1 MVWFD
6 NRSNVSSNSNSRSHR
21 RRSPSHRS
29 HSRSNSN
36 SNYKQQAHSMPSNYN
51 NYNYGSDS
59 NVNAPSAASGRK
71 SPSASV
77 YSGTTAT
84 SSSTR
89 RRAKP
94 RKGFV
99 KRVVRSIR
107 QVLRDIHDYAREFPY
122 KTFFM
127 VIVPLIATGVLQKL
141 LGFIGIKLPKRIF
154 GRLAR
159 PPSFDGLKAHVIALI
174 RVAKWAVKS

>member
-6 NRSNVSSNSNSRSHR
+6 NRSSVSSNTSRSHR
-21 RRSPSHRS
+21 RRSPSR
-29 HSRSNSN
+29 RSNSN
-36 SNYKQQAHSMPSNYN
+36 SHLKHSAPSVHSMPSHYN

-59 NVNAPSAASGRK
+59 NVNGPSAGVGGRK
-71 SPSASV
+71 SPSTSV
-77 YSGTTAT
+77 YSGA

-107 QVLRDIHDYAREFPY
+107 QILRDIYDYARTHPI

-127 VIVPLIATGVLQKL
+127 VIVPLVVTGVLQKL
-141 LGFIGIKLPKRIF
+141 LGMIGIRLPKRIF
-154 GRLAR
+154 GRLAV

-174 RVAKWAVKS
+174 RVAKWAVKY

>member
-1 MVWFD
+1 MYK
-6 NRSNVSSNSNSRSHR
+6 HQA
-21 RRSPSHRS
+21 PSV
-29 HSRSNSN
+29 HSV
-36 SNYKQQAHSMPSNYN
+36 PSNYN
-51 NYNYGSDS
+51 DAYGSDS
-59 NVNAPSAASGRK
+59 NVHAPSTVSGRK
-71 SPSASV
+71 SPSV
-77 YSGTTAT
+77 YSGTTAA

-99 KRVVRSIR
+99 KRVVRTIR
-107 QVLRDIHDYAREFPY
+107 QVLRDIYDYAREFPY
-122 KTFFM
+122 RTFFM

-154 GRLAR
+154 GRLAK
-159 PPSFDGLKAHVIALI
+159 PPSFDGLKTHVIALI

>member
-1 MVWFD
+1 
-6 NRSNVSSNSNSRSHR
+6 
-21 RRSPSHRS
+21 
-29 HSRSNSN
+29 
-36 SNYKQQAHSMPSNYN
+36 MPSNYN

-71 SPSASV
+71 SPSV

>member
-1 MVWFD
+1 MVYFD
-6 NRSNVSSNSNSRSHR
+6 KGSTVSSNSNSRSHR

-36 SNYKQQAHSMPSNYN
+36 NMYKHQAPSVHSVPSNYN
-51 NYNYGSDS
+51 YAYGSDS
-59 NVNAPSAASGRK
+59 NVNAPSAVSGRK
-71 SPSASV
+71 SPSV
-77 YSGTTAT
+77 YSGTAAA
-84 SSSTR
+84 SSTR

-99 KRVVRSIR
+99 KRVVRTIR
-107 QVLRDIHDYAREFPY
+107 QVLRDIYDYAREFPY
-122 KTFFM
+122 RTFFM

-154 GRLAR
+154 GRLAK